1 MSNQYGRI
9 GHGVFLGI
17 IYADPSPNVPPN
29 AMRERITP
37 ESSITLTL
45 LDQGR
50 LARHPSGT
58 RRLPLKPEPSLP
70 SMLAVRAVVAPCA
83 P

>member
-37 ESSITLTL
+37 ESITLTL
-45 LDQGR
+45 LD
-50 LARHPSGT
+50 
-58 RRLPLKPEPSLP
+58 
-70 SMLAVRAVVAPCA
+70 
-83 P
+83 

>member
-9 GHGVFLGI
+9 GHGVFLRI

-29 AMRERITP
+29 ARLERITP

-45 LDQGR
+45 LDYEGR
-50 LARHPSGT
+50 P
-58 RRLPLKPEPSLP
+58 
-70 SMLAVRAVVAPCA
+70 AP
-83 P
+83 PKKH